1 MNLDNLCRL
10 GRAAQR
16 DVGNGM
22 VATAIRAAGLLLGTA
37 QRGIRQDIGAT
48 RGADG
53 QEEVCRVA
61 IQRFRP
67 GSALR
72 YGVPLP
78 TRDSVGRGKPS
89 GAAKVSGV
97 PPIIG
102 PRNVARN
109 AGNRFPMSSMSAS

>member
-1 MNLDNLCRL
+1 MGCR
-10 GRAAQR
+10 
-16 DVGNGM
+16 M
-22 VATAIRAAGLLLGTA
+22 VVLAIRATGSQLSTA
-37 QRGIRQDIGAT
+37 QPGICQDIGAT
-48 RGADG
+48 GSADS
-53 QEEVCRVA
+53 EAKVRRVA
-61 IQRFRP
+61 VERFRP

-102 PRNVARN
+102 PRSVARN